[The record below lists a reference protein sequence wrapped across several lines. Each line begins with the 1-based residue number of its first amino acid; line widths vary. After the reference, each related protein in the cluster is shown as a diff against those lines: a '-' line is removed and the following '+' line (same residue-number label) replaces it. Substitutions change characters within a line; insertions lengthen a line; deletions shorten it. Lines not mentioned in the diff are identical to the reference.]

1 MGLTKQV
8 IDRAEYDPEG
18 PTWQWLRD
26 ESVPGF
32 GLRLLPSGRKSFVL
46 RYRTRGG
53 RLRYLTMGPYG
64 TLTVSQ
70 AQKRA
75 RRELGKV
82 LDGDDPAEE
91 RKEARRGAKFGDFSE
106 TYLRRMEKRWTPKTT
121 YETERRLKKH
131 LKPAFG
137 SARLEDMTRAQVTA
151 LLDQIAESSGP
162 YESNRVHELVRAM
175 FNRAQAWGFFPD
187 DRPNPA
193 RAIERF
199 KEQSRERWL
208 KPEEV
213 EALMESVRAQPD
225 LSFQA
230 FIPLLLLTG
239 MRKSELL
246 GAQWQHIDFD
256 RGEILLPKTKSG
268 RAQVRTLSAPAVQI
282 LRFLPSTEGNPHVF
296 PGRKKGTPRNDFRTE
311 WQEAR
316 EAAGL
321 ARVTLHDLR
330 RTAGSYIAQAGVS
343 LQVIGEVLGHQHPAI
358 TKVYAR
364 LSEENERQ
372 ALEALGE
379 KLGGLLG
386 LDQAAAS

>member
-1 MGLTKQV
+1 MGLTKQA
-8 IDRAEYDPEG
+8 IDRAKFDPEG

-32 GLRLLPSGRKSFVL
+32 GLRILPSGRKSFVL
-46 RYRTRGG
+46 RYRTRTG
-53 RLRYLTMGPYG
+53 RMRYLTLGRYG

-75 RRELGKV
+75 VRELGKV

-91 RKEARRGAKFGDFSE
+91 RKEARRGATFSDFSE

-137 SARLEDMTRAQVTA
+137 SARLEDIKRPRISAI
-151 LLDQIAESSGP
+151 LDQIAESSGP

-175 FNRAQAWGFFPD
+175 FNRAQAWGFYPD

-193 RAIERF
+193 RGIERF
-199 KEQSRERWL
+199 KEQSRDRWL

-213 EALMESVRAQPD
+213 EALMECVRAQTD

-239 MRKSELL
+239 LRKSELL
-246 GAQWQHIDFD
+246 RAQWQHIDFD
-256 RGEILLPKTKSG
+256 RGEILLPETKSG
-268 RAQVRTLSAPAVQI
+268 RPQVRTLSAPAVQI
-282 LRFLPSTEGNPHVF
+282 LRFFPGTEGNPYVF

-321 ARVTLHDLR
+321 ANVTLHDLR
-330 RTAGSYIAQAGVS
+330 RTAGSYMAQAGVS
-343 LQVIGEVLGHQHPAI
+343 LQVIGEVLGHQHAAI

-364 LSEENERQ
+364 LSQENERQ

-379 KLGGLLG
+379 KMGGLLG
-386 LDQAAAS
+386 LDQAAS